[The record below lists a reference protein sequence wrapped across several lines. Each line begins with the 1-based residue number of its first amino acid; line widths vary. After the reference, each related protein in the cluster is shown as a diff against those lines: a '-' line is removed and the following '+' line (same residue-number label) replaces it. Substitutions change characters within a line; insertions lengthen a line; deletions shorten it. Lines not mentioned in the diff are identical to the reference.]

1 MISMT
6 LPSRP
11 VSSLARL
18 TTQMRSL
25 SSSLRLTQV
34 IALALMAGP
43 LLSARADTSLED
55 TLPKF
60 VNCSSATVDQAAT
73 DIRLAATGD
82 LVFTENSQ
90 INRNAFTEFM
100 PLLTKAD
107 LVLGNLEGPITDA
120 NTPRKPY
127 VPGRSYS
134 FRFPIDTAQILKK
147 ANFHVLSIANNHAQD
162 YGPTGF
168 ADTQRHLT
176 AAGIEYTGLKGS
188 YVIRTVKGIRI
199 GVIALAHYPAYNNVL
214 EIDATAKLVA
224 DVRAKS
230 DLVVLFYQLGGEGDA
245 FAMLTNED
253 EVFLGEQRGNARKF
267 AAAMIKAGAG
277 ALIAHGPHLVRAAEC
292 MNGVPVLHSI
302 GNFVSAGGLSTQN
315 LANVSAFPELLFDAS
330 GKFKSVRIVPVTF
343 SSERLPKIDPSGRSV
358 HLINWLNA
366 RATKTLPDF
375 RALNFNGYKDQAEVF
390 EKWFRSTRFGAQAP
404 KD

>member
-1 MISMT
+1 MNEHTYYRKFYLRNT
-6 LPSRP
+6 L
-11 VSSLARL
+11 L
-18 TTQMRSL
+18 TTLLMLGTGLMPAVQAE
-25 SSSLRLTQV
+25 TQ
-34 IALALMAGP
+34 I
-43 LLSARADTSLED
+43 ED
-55 TLPKF
+55 SLPKF
-60 VNCSSATVDQAAT
+60 VNCSSTPIETTAT

-82 LVFTENSQ
+82 LVFSENPQ

-134 FRFPIDTAQILKK
+134 FHYPVETAQVLKK
-147 ANFHVLSIANNHAQD
+147 ANFHILSIANNHAQD

-168 ADTQRHLT
+168 ADTQRHLN
-176 AAGIEYTGLKGS
+176 AAGIEHTGLKGS
-188 YVIRTVKGIRI
+188 YVIRPVKGIKI
-199 GVIALAHYPAYNNVL
+199 GVIALAHYPMYNNVL
-214 EIDATAKLVA
+214 EIEATAKLVA
-224 DVRAKS
+224 EVRAKS
-230 DLVVLFYQLGGEGDA
+230 DLVILFYQLGGEGDA
-245 FAMLTNED
+245 FAMITNED

-292 MNGVPVLHSI
+292 INGVPVLHSI
-302 GNFVSAGGLSTQN
+302 GNFVGAGGLSAQN
-315 LANVSAFPELLFDAS
+315 LANVSTFPEMMFDAS

-343 SSERLPKIDPSGRSV
+343 TPERLPKIDPSGRSI
-358 HLINWLNA
+358 HLVNWLNTQ
-366 RATKTLPDF
+366 ATKTIPEF
-375 RALNFNGYKDQAEVF
+375 RALNFNGYKDQVDVF

-404 KD
+404 RD

>member
-1 MISMT
+1 MT
-6 LPSRP
+6 LPP
-11 VSSLARL
+11 TRL
-18 TTQMRSL
+18 
-25 SSSLRLTQV
+25 
-34 IALALMAGP
+34 I
-43 LLSARADTSLED
+43 SARCRLRAALLMFCTSLVFTAQAEITPD
-55 TLPKF
+55 ENLPKF
-60 VNCSSATVDQAAT
+60 VTCTGTTTEPAAS

-82 LVFTENSQ
+82 LVFSENSG
-90 INRNAFTEFM
+90 INRNAFNDFL
-100 PLLTKAD
+100 PLLNKAD

-147 ANFHVLSIANNHAQD
+147 ANFHILSIANNHAQD
-162 YGPTGF
+162 YGPAGF

-188 YVIRTVKGIRI
+188 YLIRTVKGLRV

-214 EIDATAKLVA
+214 EIEATAKLVA
-224 DVRAKS
+224 EVRAKS

-245 FAMLTNED
+245 FALISNDD

-277 ALIAHGPHLVRAAEC
+277 ALIGHGPHLVRAAEC

-302 GNFVSAGGLSTQN
+302 GNFVSVGGLSVQN

-343 SSERLPKIDPSGRSV
+343 GSERLPKIDPSGRSV
-358 HLINWLNA
+358 HLINWLNH
-366 RATKTLPDF
+366 RATKTIPAF
-375 RALNFNGYKDQAEVF
+375 QALNFNGYKDQADVF

-404 KD
+404 RD

>member
-1 MISMT
+1 MT
-6 LPSRP
+6 IHSTRWPRFFQKTLLATTLILSTDLIPSVQAETP
-11 VSSLARL
+11 
-18 TTQMRSL
+18 
-25 SSSLRLTQV
+25 
-34 IALALMAGP
+34 G
-43 LLSARADTSLED
+43 ED

-60 VNCSSATVDQAAT
+60 VNCTGVPVDQT
-73 DIRLAATGD
+73 TNDIRLAATGD
-82 LVFTENSQ
+82 LVFSENPQ

-134 FRFPIDTAQILKK
+134 FHYPVETAQVLKK
-147 ANFHVLSIANNHAQD
+147 ANFHILSIANNHAQD

-176 AAGIEYTGLKGS
+176 AAGLEHTGLKGS
-188 YVIRTVKGIRI
+188 YVIRPVKGIKI
-199 GVIALAHYPAYNNVL
+199 GVIALAHYPMYNNVL
-214 EIDATAKLVA
+214 EIEATAKLVTE
-224 DVRAKS
+224 VRSKS

-245 FAMLTNED
+245 FALLTNED

-292 MNGVPVLHSI
+292 INGVPVLHSI
-302 GNFVSAGGLSTQN
+302 GNFVGAGGLSAQN

-343 SSERLPKIDPSGRSV
+343 TPERLPKIDTTGRTI
-358 HLINWLNA
+358 HLINWLNS
-366 RATKTLPDF
+366 RATKTIPDF
-375 RALNFNGYKDQAEVF
+375 HALNFNGYKDQADVF

-404 KD
+404 RD